1 MKRIPEEIIEKIKEN
16 NDIVEIIQEKVNLK
30 RSGANYTGLCP
41 FHSEKTP
48 SFSVSRQK
56 QIYKCFG
63 CGEGGNVITF
73 LMKTQK
79 LNFEE
84 AIRILA
90 QRAGIEIPEENEE
103 QTGARLAKETLENI
117 NRTAARFYFD
127 NLRQNPK
134 ARSYFLNRGIEEAT
148 ITKFG
153 LGFAPDSWDALYKH
167 LLAKGYRDE
176 DIKSSGLMSGQDRGK
191 CYDRFRNRLIFPVFD
206 YRGRVT
212 GFGARVFDDS
222 KPKYLNSPET
232 LLFHKGTNLYGLNF
246 ALKSL
251 KNDDDT
257 LIVVEGYMDCI
268 SLHQAGIYQAV
279 AALGTA
285 LTAAQARLMK
295 RYVKKVITSFDADAA
310 GQTAT
315 LRGLEILVNEGFEV
329 RILEIPD
336 GKDPD
341 DYIKAHGQAAFKA
354 LMANALSFTEFQIR
368 NAGFGL
374 DLRKEEDKV
383 TYFKNLEPVLGNLS
397 GIEQDIW
404 VSKLSDETGVSKEA
418 ILSMSKG
425 GYSRKIWMTS
435 RTPASFVESGH
446 RKAQRYLL
454 KLMAMGFKE
463 VKNGIDQS
471 ELTGSSHQRIFGLLA
486 SYEGD
491 NPDAYL
497 SANLTE
503 TDDQSEWSQIYGSS
517 DLPEDIEI
525 QRLIEDYIRTVR
537 YYNLK
542 AKKKAMVDA
551 IAVLEKEGKLAESL
565 ELARELLDIQRELGG
580 K

>member
-16 NDIVEIIQEKVNLK
+16 NDIVELIQEKVNLK
-30 RSGANYTGLCP
+30 RTGANYTGLCP

-63 CGEGGNVITF
+63 CGEGGNVFTF
-73 LMKTQK
+73 LMKTQN
-79 LNFEE
+79 LTFEE
-84 AIRILA
+84 AVRLLA
-90 QRAGIEIPEENEE
+90 GRAGIEIPEENGEE
-103 QTGARLAKETLENI
+103 TGERRAREIMENI

-127 NLRQNPK
+127 NLRANPK
-134 ARSYFLNRGIEEAT
+134 ARAYFLDRGIEEAT

-153 LGFAPDSWDALYKH
+153 LGYAPDSWDALYRH
-167 LLAKGYRDE
+167 LKAKGYREE
-176 DIKSSGLMSGQDRGK
+176 DIKASGLMSGLERDK

-251 KNDDDT
+251 KKDEDA

-268 SLHQAGIYQAV
+268 ALHQAGIYQAV

-285 LTAAQARLMK
+285 LTPIQAKLMK
-295 RYVKKVITSFDADAA
+295 RYVHRVITSFDADAA

-315 LRGLEILVNEGFEV
+315 LRGLEILAAEGFEV

-341 DYIKAHGQAAFKA
+341 EYIKIHGRASFKG
-354 LMANALSFTEFQIR
+354 LVDNALSFTEFRIR
-368 NAGFGL
+368 NARLGL
-374 DLRKEEDKV
+374 DLRKEEDKI
-383 TYFKNLEPVLGNLS
+383 TYFKNLAPVMENLS

-418 ILSMSKG
+418 ILAMTRG
-425 GYSRKIWMTS
+425 GYNRKIWMTS

-454 KLMAMGFKE
+454 KLMALGYE
-463 VKNGIDQS
+463 GVKNGIEETD
-471 ELTGSSHQRIFGLLA
+471 LTGSSHQKIFRLLA
-486 SYEGD
+486 DYTGD

-497 SANLTE
+497 TANLTDAE
-503 TDDQSEWSQIYGSS
+503 DQSEWAQIYGTS
-517 DLPEDIEI
+517 DLPEDIEVG
-525 QRLIEDYIRTVR
+525 RLIEDYIRTVR
-537 YYNLK
+537 FYNLK
-542 AKKKAMVDA
+542 ARKKAMVEE
-551 IAVLEKEGKLAESL
+551 IAVLEREGKLAESL
-565 ELARELLDIQRELGG
+565 EVARELLEIQRELGG

>member
-1 MKRIPEEIIEKIKEN
+1 MKRIPEEIIEKIKES
-16 NDIVEIIQEKVNLK
+16 NDIVDIIQEKVNLK
-30 RSGANYTGLCP
+30 RSGANFTGLCP

-73 LMKTQK
+73 VMKTQK
-79 LNFEE
+79 LTFDE
-84 AIRILA
+84 AIRLLG

-103 QTGARLAKETLENI
+103 QTGVRLARETLENI

-127 NLRQNPK
+127 NLRSNPK
-134 ARSYFLNRGIEEAT
+134 ARSYFLNRGIEDST

-153 LGFAPDSWDALYKH
+153 LGYAQDSWDALYKH
-167 LLAKGYRDE
+167 LLAKGFKDA
-176 DIKSSGLMSGQDRGK
+176 DIKESGLMSGMDRGK

-251 KNDDDT
+251 KKEDDT

-285 LTAAQARLMK
+285 LTQTQARLMK
-295 RYVKKVITSFDADAA
+295 RYVRKVITSFDADAA
-310 GQTAT
+310 GQSAT
-315 LRGLEILVNEGFEV
+315 LRGLEILVSEGFEV

-341 DYIKAHGQAAFKA
+341 DYIKAHGRDAFRL
-354 LMANALSFTEFQIR
+354 LMDNALSFTEYQIR
-368 NAGFGL
+368 NARLGL

-383 TYFKNLEPVLGNLS
+383 TYFKNLAPIMENLS

-404 VSKLSDETGVSKEA
+404 VSKLQDETGVSKEA
-418 ILSMSKG
+418 ILSMAKG

-435 RTPASFVESGH
+435 RTPSSFVESGH

-454 KLMAMGFKE
+454 KLMALGYDE
-463 VKNGIDQS
+463 VKKGIDEQ
-471 ELTGSSHQRIFGLLA
+471 ELTGSSHQRIFGLL
-486 SYEGD
+486 SEYEGD

-497 SANLTE
+497 TANLTDA
-503 TDDQSEWSQIYGSS
+503 DDQSEWAQIYGAS

-542 AKKKAMVDA
+542 ARKKAMVEE
-551 IAVLEKEGKLAESL
+551 ITVLEKEGRLAESL
-565 ELARELLDIQRELGG
+565 EIARELLDIQRELGG

>member
-1 MKRIPEEIIEKIKEN
+1 MKRIPEEIIDKIKEN

-30 RSGANYTGLCP
+30 RSGANFTGLCP

-73 LMKTQK
+73 IMKTQK

-84 AIRILA
+84 SIRLLA

-103 QTGARLAKETLENI
+103 QTGVRLAKETIENI
-117 NRTAARFYFD
+117 NRIAARFYFD
-127 NLRQNPK
+127 HLRSNQK

-167 LLAKGYRDE
+167 LQEKGFRDD
-176 DIKSSGLMSGQDRGK
+176 DIKASGLMSGMDRGK

-251 KNDDDT
+251 QKNDDT

-285 LTAAQARLMK
+285 LTPIQARLMK
-295 RYVKKVITSFDADAA
+295 RYVRKVITSFDADAA
-310 GQTAT
+310 GQSAT

-329 RILEIPD
+329 KILEIPD

-341 DYIKAHGQAAFKA
+341 DYIKAHGQAAFHQ
-354 LMANALSFTEFQIR
+354 LMDKALSFTEFQIR
-368 NAGFGL
+368 NAGLGL

-383 TYFKNLEPVLGNLS
+383 TYFKNLTPVMENLS

-418 ILSMSKG
+418 ILSMAKG

-454 KLMAMGFKE
+454 KLMAMGFDE
-463 VKNGIDQS
+463 VKKGIGQQ
-471 ELTGSSHQRIFGLLA
+471 ELTGSSHQRIFSLLA
-486 SYEGD
+486 DYEGH
-491 NPDAYL
+491 NPDSYL
-497 SANLTE
+497 TANLTDA
-503 TDDQSEWSQIYGSS
+503 DDQSEWSQIYGSS
-517 DLPEDIEI
+517 DLPAEIEI

-542 AKKKAMVDA
+542 ARKKAMVDE
-551 IAVLEKEGKLAESL
+551 IAALEKEGKLAESL
-565 ELARELLDIQRELGG
+565 EMARELLEIQRELGG